1 MDARTPNSSEPGPE
15 RAVEQG
21 AASGMKQVIVVNQ
34 ALGLPPGKMA
44 AQVAHAAVGAFLAA
58 RRELQVAW
66 LEAGMPKVVV
76 QCPSEADLLSLLARA
91 QEAGLAAMLVRDAG
105 RTVVQAGT
113 ATCVGIGPGR
123 AQDIDP
129 ITGDLDLA
137 P

>member
-1 MDARTPNSSEPGPE
+1 
-15 RAVEQG
+15 
-21 AASGMKQVIVVNQ
+21 MKQVIVVNQ

-58 RRELQVAW
+58 RREVQVAW

-76 QCPSEADLLSLLARA
+76 QCGSEADLLSLLARA
-91 QEAGLAAMLVRDAG
+91 QGAGLAAMLVRDAG

-123 AQDIDP
+123 TQDIDP